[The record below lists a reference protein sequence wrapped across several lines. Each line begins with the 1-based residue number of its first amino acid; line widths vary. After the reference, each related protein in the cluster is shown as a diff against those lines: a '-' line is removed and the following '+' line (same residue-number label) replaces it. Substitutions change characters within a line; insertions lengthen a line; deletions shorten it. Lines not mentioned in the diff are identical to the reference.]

1 MIMTITGKVKYPI
14 TLDPGTWIFDDRRID
29 METYFTSDRAKVNK
43 DEEYTRATG
52 RFFDRE
58 IKEGAI
64 SPPTLNSERKY
75 LKERLL
81 TGSFGIMLDPFLKN
95 AEPLHDAK
103 TFILIL
109 SDGEKEFP
117 IKEAYNLILA
127 FSKHGKPLKEDGPLH
142 AYFEDGSNKEDP
154 IKHVQGFRVE

>member
-1 MIMTITGKVKYPI
+1 MIVTITGKVTYSI

-29 METYFTSDRAKVNK
+29 MDTYFTSDRKEVDE

-64 SPPTLNSERKY
+64 SPPTLNTERKY

-81 TGSFGIMLDPFLKN
+81 TGSFGIKLEPFLKN
-95 AEPLHDAK
+95 AEPLHDAQS
-103 TFILIL
+103 FILIL
-109 SDGEKEFP
+109 SDGE
-117 IKEAYNLILA
+117 IKIPLKKAYNLILA
-127 FSKHGKPLKEDGPLH
+127 FSKQGKPLKEDGPIH
-142 AYFEDGSNKEDP
+142 AYFEDGSNKENP